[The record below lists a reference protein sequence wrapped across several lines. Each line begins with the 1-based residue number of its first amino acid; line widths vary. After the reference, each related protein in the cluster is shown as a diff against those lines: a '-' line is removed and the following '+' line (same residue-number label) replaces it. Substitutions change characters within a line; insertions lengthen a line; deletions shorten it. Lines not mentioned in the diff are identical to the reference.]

1 MKKVL
6 LVLTALTFIMNVNAQ
21 NIQLNENKIY
31 EKKVVEKVDSVVA
44 SELYL
49 RALEALSDWVG
60 VDGKSSYGIDHQ
72 DKESGTIIF
81 KGKDYLGYRNFVLG
95 AFWSVWSE
103 FTLKIRCKDG
113 RAQIVVSIPSLWLE
127 YSANAT
133 AKTSVALSEITPE
146 YTFNAYRCK
155 KACLQY
161 INSVPE
167 SADRIITIVKEKLH
181 QEADNF

>member
-21 NIQLNENKIY
+21 NIQLNENNIY

-44 SELYL
+44 GHLYL

-60 VDGKSSYGIDHQ
+60 VDGKSTYGIDHQ

-81 KGKDYLGYRNFVLG
+81 KGKDYLGYRNFVPG

-113 RAQIVVSIPSLWLE
+113 RVQIVVSIPSLWLE

-133 AKTSVALSEITPE
+133 VKTSVTLSEITPE
-146 YTFNAYRCK
+146 FTFKTYKCK

-161 INSVPE
+161 IEKVPE
-167 SADRIITIVKEKLH
+167 SADRIIAVVAKKLH
-181 QEADNF
+181 QEVDDF